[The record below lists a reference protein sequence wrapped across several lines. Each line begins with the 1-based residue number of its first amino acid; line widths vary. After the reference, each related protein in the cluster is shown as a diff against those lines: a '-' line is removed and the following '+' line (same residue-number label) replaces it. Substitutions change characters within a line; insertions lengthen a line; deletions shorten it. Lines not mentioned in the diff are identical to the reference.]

1 MNVVGIEYFEVQIVV
16 NFKTV
21 ELTFLFCYTSLHRH
35 SPIATRFKIDF
46 FIQHIVELLRSSQ
59 GKRSIWSFLQSRYI
73 SAPFKTALIPP
84 NKTLHF
90 ANGLELQVLT
100 SSVQY
105 CTL

>member
-16 NFKTV
+16 NFKIV
-21 ELTFLFCYTSLHRH
+21 GLTFLFCYTSVHRH
-35 SPIATRFKIDF
+35 SSIVTRFKIASIITRQDQFGVF
-46 FIQHIVELLRSSQ
+46 FSPVTFQP
-59 GKRSIWSFLQSRYI
+59 
-73 SAPFKTALIPP
+73 PFKTALIPP